1 MLPEITNKNP
11 NKMNTGSI
19 NDVPPQNNPLI
30 KNVGII
36 QGFENTTN
44 R

>member
-11 NKMNTGSI
+11 NKMNMGSI
-19 NDVPPQNNPLI
+19 NDVPLQNNPLI
-30 KNVGII
+30 KSVGII